1 MNKPQRFGAF
11 LLGCIPLRIV
21 ISVLPLYL
29 DKAWL
34 PYYGGLIFIMS
45 MSFLYLYFGKLRLN
59 AFEAGG
65 QTWWSEYLIK
75 LNMGRNCLIHG
86 LLYLA
91 GSIYLFQQKR
101 TAYLPLA
108 IDVLVGLGLFIR
120 HHLQQGD
127 FVSL

>member
-21 ISVLPLYL
+21 ISLLPLYL
-29 DKAWL
+29 DKSWL
-34 PYYGGLIFIMS
+34 PYYGALIFIMS

-65 QTWWSEYLIK
+65 QTWWSEY
-75 LNMGRNCLIHG
+75 RLIHG